1 MKSKLVILLIVF
13 ILLVFNPW
21 VGIEASTDDE
31 FTVNLELENRYLEES
46 DYCLDYKELNYPQ
59 SSYGKNIKGVYINF
73 WALSN
78 QKKRERIIKTIT
90 QSDLNAIVVDLKD
103 IKGHTP
109 FMTSN
114 VKQISYNLDRQEFKE
129 IIQSWQKKGIY
140 VIGRLS
146 VFKDQALAT
155 EYNNLSL
162 KYLLNQDGKSVNFN
176 SKKWSNPYSE
186 NVWSYNINIAQ
197 KMAEL
202 GLDEIQFDYVRFPTL
217 SNESKLLIKSND
229 KLSKSDAIV
238 GFLKEAK
245 KSLAE
250 YDIGISADLFGLTTT
265 IKGDLGIGQDIVRIA
280 KHVDYISPMLYPS
293 HYSKGMYGIINP
305 AGSPYQVI
313 ARSLAD
319 AKEKLGP
326 ASNKIRP
333 WLQDFSLYHSYT
345 EKEIRAQIKAVQD
358 KELSSWLLWNPRS
371 IYTIEAFRNKE
382 ERSLGNES

>member
-1 MKSKLVILLIVF
+1 
-13 ILLVFNPW
+13 
-21 VGIEASTDDE
+21 
-31 FTVNLELENRYLEES
+31 
-46 DYCLDYKELNYPQ
+46 
-59 SSYGKNIKGVYINF
+59 
-73 WALSN
+73 
-78 QKKRERIIKTIT
+78 
-90 QSDLNAIVVDLKD
+90 
-103 IKGHTP
+103 
-109 FMTSN
+109 
-114 VKQISYNLDRQEFKE
+114 
-129 IIQSWQKKGIY
+129 
-140 VIGRLS
+140 
-146 VFKDQALAT
+146 
-155 EYNNLSL
+155 
-162 KYLLNQDGKSVNFN
+162 
-176 SKKWSNPYSE
+176 
-186 NVWSYNINIAQ
+186 
-197 KMAEL
+197 
-202 GLDEIQFDYVRFPTL
+202 
-217 SNESKLLIKSND
+217 LLIKSND